1 MHPTLILGDEPRVV
15 VPVARSLHRQG
26 IPVLAAAFG
35 SDARPVRSRAVKRF
49 FSIGDCAD
57 LHARVRAVSDLIRR
71 ESVDWVIPSNDSGM
85 AFFAA
90 HYDELRAAAR
100 LACPPPA
107 VTARVLDKQK
117 TMRAAVECGID
128 IPRNL
133 EFASIADLRAARAS
147 IRFPLIAKPLSKEVD
162 AAFKIRYYLDFD
174 ALERDFRN
182 DAAYSSKYLLQEYAE
197 GEGFGIELLMDG
209 GEPRLLFAHRRIL
222 EYPSTGG
229 VSVVAEAAPL
239 VPELVESSVRLL
251 NHIGWEGVAMVEFR
265 YDQSARRA
273 TLMEINGRYWGS
285 LGLSVAAGIDFPFA
299 AWQIAH
305 GLPITV
311 ARDYRPGIQARW
323 TSGVLL
329 RTCDLFVPKED
340 GMPRPSP
347 WRELLTGARAFR
359 PGIRDM
365 LWSWTDPRPAF
376 DETRRISAGILR
388 ALIKTAARRAIPS
401 RLLQKLRV
409 YRSLDPEV
417 ARVYARC
424 QLRRVFFPPRGAL
437 PRDVRSALFVCHG
450 NIIRSPMA
458 EALLRRSCAVSV
470 RSAGLHARNGRP
482 ADHRAIRVAPEF
494 GVALDRHAAAPL
506 TEDLVRDADVIFVM
520 DGLNEAR
527 LLERF
532 PAAHGKVRLLGA
544 FAPQAIRDCE
554 IPDPYEGSEQDVRD
568 CYRTLESCI
577 AAVAAQLNA
586 DASSAPAAA
595 QTAAAGEQRNEPN
608 RDY

>member
-1 MHPTLILGDEPRVV
+1 MMHPTLILGNEPRVV

-35 SDARPVRSRAVKRF
+35 PDAHPVGSRAVKRF
-49 FSIGDCAD
+49 LSIDNCAD
-57 LHARVRAVSDLIRR
+57 SHARVRAVSHLIRR

-85 AFFAA
+85 AFLAA
-90 HYDELRAAAR
+90 HYDEFRAAAR

-107 VTARVLDKQK
+107 VTARVLDKQQ

-133 EFASIADLRAARAS
+133 QFASIADLRAARAS
-147 IRFPLIAKPLSKEVD
+147 FRFPLIAKPLSKEVD

-174 ALERDFRN
+174 ALERDFHN

-197 GEGFGIELLMDG
+197 GEGFGIELLMEG

-222 EYPSTGG
+222 EHPSTGG

-239 VPELVESSVRLL
+239 IPELVDSSVRLL

-265 YDQSARRA
+265 YDRTARRA

-285 LGLSVAAGIDFPFA
+285 LGLSVAAGVDFPFA

-329 RTCDLFVPKED
+329 RTYDLFVPKDD
-340 GMPRPSP
+340 GMARPSP

-365 LWSWTDPRPAF
+365 LWSWTDPRPGF
-376 DETRRISAGILR
+376 DETRRVLAGILR
-388 ALIKTAARRAIPS
+388 GMIKTAARRAIPS
-401 RLLQKLRV
+401 RLPQKLRV
-409 YRSLDPEV
+409 YRSLDPEI

-424 QLRRVFFPPRGAL
+424 QLRRVFLPARAAL
-437 PRDVRSALFVCHG
+437 PRDVHSVLFVCHG

-458 EALLRRSCAVSV
+458 EALLRASCAVSV
-470 RSAGLHARNGRP
+470 RSAGLDAINGRQ
-482 ADHRAIRVAPEF
+482 ADRRAVRIAPEF
-494 GVALDRHAAAPL
+494 GVTLEQHMATRL
-506 TEDLVRDADVIFVM
+506 TEDLVRQADIIFVM
-520 DGLNEAR
+520 DGLNEAQ
-527 LLERF
+527 LLHRF
-532 PAAHGKVRLLGA
+532 PEAAHKVQMLGA
-544 FAPQAIRDCE
+544 YAPSRLCGYE
-554 IPDPYEGSEQDVRD
+554 IPDPFTGSEQDVRE
-568 CYRTLESCI
+568 CYRTL
-577 AAVAAQLNA
+577 AACVADVAAQLGRR
-586 DASSAPAAA
+586 SVPVQSP
-595 QTAAAGEQRNEPN
+595 TP
-608 RDY
+608 